1 MKKAI
6 VSRIVFVALILGL
19 FAICPVFAA
28 EPKVTFSADGKKMI
42 FPDRDGI
49 PDADIAGITLNL
61 TDVPPEAQ
69 FMVGKIYRGV
79 FTNPKYRQ
87 PVGIG
92 YTFLMK
98 WNKDTME
105 LFLSKT
111 RSASPAGHSAVS
123 CLPTFAP
130 DFSCVHKSL
139 AEKSPA
145 LPYAFRFSIKKGK
158 PLLEISDGTEIEFQE
173 VGVLP
178 DTIAHK

>member
-1 MKKAI
+1 MNKA
-6 VSRIVFVALILGL
+6 SVAVIAFLFLGLGL
-19 FAICPVFAA
+19 FLVYPVFAA
-28 EPKVTFSADGKKMI
+28 EQKVTFSADGKKMI
-42 FPDRDGI
+42 FPDKDGI